1 MAFDAFMY
9 LEGPQNGAPPIEG
22 ETKDD
27 TFSSNKAFELRSFS
41 CGANNPSTV
50 GSSGGGSGG
59 GKVSL
64 TGFVVE
70 KFTDNC
76 SPSLWTAC
84 CNGGHYDSAV
94 VTLRRAGGQAEATG
108 TEYLRFE
115 FAQVFVNDIQWNGT
129 TQANGFGDDRPTET
143 VKFTFGACKVVY
155 TPQETGGQGGT
166 PNEKMWSVV
175 KNKATMD
182 VA

>member
-9 LEGPQNGAPPIEG
+9 LEGPKNGAPPIEG

-27 TFSSNKAFELRSFS
+27 TFSANKAFEIRSFN
-41 CGANNPSTV
+41 CGATNPSTA
-50 GSSGGGSGG
+50 GSSTTGSGG

-64 TGFVVE
+64 RAFTVE
-70 KFTDNC
+70 KYTDNG

-84 CNGGHYDSAV
+84 CNGGHYESAV
-94 VTLRRAGGQAEATG
+94 VSLRRAGGQAEATG

-115 FAQVFVNDIQWNGT
+115 FKQVFVQDIHWSGA
-129 TQANGFGDDRPTET
+129 TQVDGVGDDRPTET
-143 VKFTFGACKVVY
+143 VMFTFGACKVVY
-155 TPQETGGQGGT
+155 TPQETEGKPGT
-166 PNEKMWSVV
+166 PNEKMWSIV
-175 KNKATMD
+175 KNKACMD